1 MNRPRTTFSFSS
13 TSRILASY
21 YRYKLSALNL
31 INFHKIEFETN
42 QGRRAARHPTPS
54 WEEVYNCI
62 PICNTFLMSFK
73 TSICLWGGIW
83 VASSSSLFIWLTLF
97 RSRRREIRGA
107 SMPSAKT
114 CTLIVCWAIAN
125 RCYPWPVQTYV
136 NDERLI
142 ISSLQNQIYEEVM
155 IWPK

>member
-54 WEEVYNCI
+54 WEEVYNYI

-73 TSICLWGGIW
+73 TRICLWEVSELLPRVPSLYGSP
-83 VASSSSLFIWLTLF
+83 SSAPAGERYVVHRGLLLKHARLSFLGPLAIDVNLDLF
-97 RSRRREIRGA
+97 R
-107 SMPSAKT
+107 PT
-114 CTLIVCWAIAN
+114 
-125 RCYPWPVQTYV
+125 
-136 NDERLI
+136 
-142 ISSLQNQIYEEVM
+142 
-155 IWPK
+155 